1 MIEIE
6 GDIFD
11 FINDP
16 TVDAICITTN
26 GIVGSDEKNVMG
38 MGVAGIAASKWP
50 DIRKNVGKIIT
61 NLGNVP
67 GIIGIID
74 EKDQFVNPNRKI
86 VESEEYKCLIFS
98 YPTKE
103 DYRDNSDI
111 ELIIKS
117 AYKMV
122 SFADKFNLSKV
133 MLPVVGCGVST
144 GRLNWEQDVKPKIKE
159 ILDDRF
165 YIVELKETNI

>member
-1 MIEIE
+1 MIEIQ

-26 GIVGSDEKNVMG
+26 GIVGNDGKCLMG
-38 MGVAGIAASKWP
+38 AGTAGEAASRWP

-67 GIIGIID
+67 GLIGIID
-74 EKDQFVNPNRKI
+74 EKDQFVSPNRKV
-86 VESEEYKCLIFS
+86 VESENYKCLIFS

-103 DYRDNSDI
+103 DYKDNSDI
-111 ELIIKS
+111 DLIVKS

-122 SFADKFNLSKV
+122 NFADKFNLTKI
-133 MLPVVGCGVST
+133 MLPVMGCGVFT
-144 GRLNWEQDVKPKIKE
+144 GRLNWEQDVKPKVKE

-165 YIVELKETNI
+165 YIVFLEGH